1 MSLIEYLFPRAR
13 GEIIRLLFVD
23 PDKSLHLRD
32 LARQSGLAIGT
43 IQGEVSNLRDA
54 GLLIENRDGN
64 RLYFKADVN
73 NPIFADLQSIAIKTT
88 GLREQLVDALEPVKG
103 IEYAFV
109 YGSFAKHKATGDSDI
124 DLFVIGS
131 TGLRSLASP
140 LRKLSQS
147 LNREIN
153 PSVYSESSYIK
164 KLEDGDAY
172 ISNVTNSKKLWI
184 IGSENELRE
193 LA

>member
-1 MSLIEYLFPRAR
+1 MDS
-13 GEIIRLLFVD
+13 D
-23 PDKSLHLRD
+23 TSLHLRD

-43 IQGEVSNLRDA
+43 IQAEVSNLKKA

-73 NPIFADLQSIAIKTT
+73 NPVFADLQSIIMKTT
-88 GLREQLVDALEPVKG
+88 GLREQLVDALESIQG
-103 IEYAFV
+103 IRYAFV
-109 YGSFAKHKATGDSDI
+109 YGSFANNEATSDSDI

-131 TGLRSLASP
+131 TGLRQLASP

-147 LNREIN
+147 LSREIN
-153 PSVYSESSYIK
+153 PVTYTKSSYIE
-164 KLEDGDAY
+164 KLHNGDAF
-172 ISNVTNSKKLWI
+172 INEVAKSKKIWI
-184 IGSENELRE
+184 IGSEDDFAK